1 MFCLIHEKIRE
12 KKKWILNVQV
22 FHYSVVFPLV
32 ELSFLLLLPVIIC
45 FMIMFGRQEI
55 LEKGKKKKLILN
67 IPCFM
72 IEQYLA
78 QLIRLLTFFS
88 FLLTPFSQQPNGGPL
103 SVRNNKILINGKGR
117 KRKKQQLDLA
127 WFGILGKQDC
137 DDNCWNQQQQ
147 E

>member
-1 MFCLIHEKIRE
+1 MLLLPVIVFLMFCLIHEKIRE

-55 LEKGKKKKLILN
+55 LEKGKKKLKNKNLN

-78 QLIRLLTFFS
+78 
-88 FLLTPFSQQPNGGPL
+88 
-103 SVRNNKILINGKGR
+103 
-117 KRKKQQLDLA
+117 
-127 WFGILGKQDC
+127 
-137 DDNCWNQQQQ
+137 
-147 E
+147 